1 MGIIPLFDWGEANA
15 LFFMEKFTLINKS
28 RSRIKV
34 FEPFDDSSKNPS
46 MINAILISYG
56 CVFKRS
62 SKPVMKGSRVESIE
76 EARKEYKKLLEE
88 GWRKTYRFISFYKK
102 NFE

>member
-15 LFFMEKFTLINKS
+15 LFLWKKFTLINKA

-46 MINAILISYG
+46 IINAILISYG
-56 CVFKRS
+56 CLLKRI
-62 SKPVMKGSRVESIE
+62 K
-76 EARKEYKKLLEE
+76 
-88 GWRKTYRFISFYKK
+88 
-102 NFE
+102 

>member
-15 LFFMEKFTLINKS
+15 LFLWKFTLINKA

-34 FEPFDDSSKNPS
+34 FEPFEDSSKNSS
-46 MINAILISYG
+46 MINVILISYG
-56 CVFKRS
+56 CVFMRS

-88 GWRKTYRFISFYKK
+88 GWE
-102 NFE
+102 NL

>member
-1 MGIIPLFDWGEANA
+1 
-15 LFFMEKFTLINKS
+15 MEKFILINKA

-34 FEPFDDSSKNPS
+34 FEPFEDNSKNSS

-62 SKPVMKGSRVESIE
+62 SKPIMKGSRVESIE
-76 EARKEYKKLLEE
+76 KARKEYKKLLKE
-88 GWRKTYRFISFYKK
+88 GWKETYRFNSF
-102 NFE
+102 